1 MKFKKI
7 IVPKFIH
14 EDAFGKNVFSDVEIL
29 FNPEEREITPE
40 TFNQAEDE
48 FFLADDQIDQLASD
62 SVRRYLNHYLPSI
75 VKGEYVLG
83 GKEIDAII
91 TFCKVNRSEF
101 SDLIGLDRASV
112 TRIVKGEQS
121 LKKDVLLLIIER
133 LKDEIESP
141 GISRVVLDK
150 IRNRRDVSEI
160 ENLNLDVFS
169 IAEYLIRFFERRMD
183 NLTHLKL
190 QKLLYYAQGI
200 AYGRYNKR
208 LFNEPFLAWQHGPVI
223 RTVYDKYKV
232 VQGNPISEDKD
243 VDISSVVNNDA
254 VISIL
259 KETISL
265 YGIYSAWTLRNKT
278 HNESPWSETEQS
290 EEIADEKIINYF
302 RNAFV

>member
-14 EDAFGKNVFSDVEIL
+14 EDAFGENVFSDVEIL

-40 TFNQAEDE
+40 TFNQGEDE

-62 SVRRYLNHYLPSI
+62 SVRRYLNYYLPSI
-75 VKGEYVLG
+75 VKGEYVLS

-112 TRIVKGEQS
+112 TRIIKGEQS

-133 LKDEIESP
+133 LKDEVESP

-200 AYGRYNKR
+200 AYGRYNIR

-223 RTVYDKYKV
+223 RTVYDKYKI

-243 VDISSVVNNDA
+243 IDISSVVNNDA

>member
-1 MKFKKI
+1 MKLKKI

-14 EDAFGKNVFSDVEIL
+14 EDAFGKNVFSDVEIM

-40 TFNQAEDE
+40 TFNQREDE

-62 SVRRYLNHYLPSI
+62 SVRRYLNKNLPSI
-75 VKGEYVLG
+75 MKGEYVLS

-91 TFCKVNRSEF
+91 AFCKVNRSEF

-112 TRIVKGEQS
+112 TRIVKGEQG
-121 LKKDVLLLIIER
+121 LKKDVLLLIVER
-133 LKDEIESP
+133 LKDEIESS

-150 IRNRRDVSEI
+150 IRNRRDISEI

-223 RTVYDKYKV
+223 RTVYDKYKIV
-232 VQGNPISEDKD
+232 HGYPISEDKD
-243 VDISSVVNNDA
+243 VDISSVVNNDV

-265 YGIYSAWTLRNKT
+265 YGIYSAWTLRNIT

-302 RNAFV
+302 RNTFF

>member
-1 MKFKKI
+1 MKLKKI

-29 FNPEEREITPE
+29 FNPEEKEITPE
-40 TFNQAEDE
+40 TFNQGEDE

-62 SVRRYLNHYLPSI
+62 SVRRYLNKYLPSI
-75 VKGEYVLG
+75 VNGEYVLS

-112 TRIVKGEQS
+112 TRIVKGEQG
-121 LKKDVLLLIIER
+121 LKKDVLLLIVER

-150 IRNRRDVSEI
+150 IRNKRDVSEI

-169 IAEYLIRFFERRMD
+169 IAEYLIRFFERKMD

-223 RTVYDKYKV
+223 RTVYDKYKIV
-232 VQGNPISEDKD
+232 HGDPISEDKD
-243 VDISSVVNNDA
+243 VDVSSVVNNDV

-290 EEIADEKIINYF
+290 EEIEDEKIINYF